1 MREERLSFPLH
12 TNMFRKTHDGA
23 DEPPRGFFAVFF
35 LVHLFSLHVFYLYTF
50 YLCFQRA
57 RIL

>member
-12 TNMFRKTHDGA
+12 TTMFRKTHDGA

-35 LVHLFSLHVFYLYTF
+35 SSFTF
-50 YLCFQRA
+50 FLRTQFISA
-57 RIL
+57 FIMLT